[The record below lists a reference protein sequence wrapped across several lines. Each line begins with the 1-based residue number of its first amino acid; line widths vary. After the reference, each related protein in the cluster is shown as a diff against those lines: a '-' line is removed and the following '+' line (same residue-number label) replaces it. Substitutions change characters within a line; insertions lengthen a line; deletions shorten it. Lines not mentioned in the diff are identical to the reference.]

1 MVGDDLVDPLTGQRS
16 PDPGAR
22 RRYRH
27 RQDPSRRRHRPR
39 LHPNGHPW
47 PLLQRRR
54 PGQPPRGQTPR
65 RTPGPHRGPAQLKA
79 VLRQIDPDDD
89 NLFHGRPFPHLGV
102 DNTANL
108 AHRDAGGRG
117 TTPSLTVRSFKF
129 PDPRINVPVRVLN
142 FPVMFCREFTGK
154 PLVSSGLP
162 PITGP
167 NSPIFVK
174 IPCIFPDYQ
183 GIGAETGSQQTAP
196 TASHPGEAVSSSH
209 SSAKPRETGPVSHS
223 IAILSSLTREPFR
236 RLPGFAACGLRE
248 RDARVSLVGTGNF
261 CDYGLKTGRL

>member
-1 MVGDDLVDPLTGQRS
+1 MGDNRIGTGATSQASGWDTQNTRVS
-16 PDPGAR
+16 APDGVYR
-22 RRYRH
+22 RDNRH

-108 AHRDAGGRG
+108 AHRDADGRG

-196 TASHPGEAVSSSH
+196 TAAPLDKSQG
-209 SSAKPRETGPVSHS
+209 
-223 IAILSSLTREPFR
+223 
-236 RLPGFAACGLRE
+236 GFEKCGL
-248 RDARVSLVGTGNF
+248 AQA
-261 CDYGLKTGRL
+261 KGRSAVNIKL

>member
-1 MVGDDLVDPLTGQRS
+1 MVGDDLVDPLTSQRS
-16 PDPGAR
+16 PDPGTR
-22 RRYRH
+22 RRHRH

-117 TTPSLTVRSFKF
+117 TTPSLTVRSLKF

-174 IPCIFPDYQ
+174 IPCIFPVKQ
-183 GIGAETGSQQTAP
+183 GISLGDEFAGDWLHSQR
-196 TASHPGEAVSSSH
+196 
-209 SSAKPRETGPVSHS
+209 PRR
-223 IAILSSLTREPFR
+223 SSLFI
-236 RLPGFAACGLRE
+236 A
-248 RDARVSLVGTGNF
+248 
-261 CDYGLKTGRL
+261 